1 MEDKQ
6 RQYSGIDTVKRIA
19 SAARIA
25 KAAAAGGVHGAAI
38 ATAKEA
44 APLLVKL
51 VVCITILLILLPML
65 IFAYLPNIFFG
76 FQSSGETAVSRM
88 TGQAMTLGGFY
99 MDLEDFENTQV
110 DAIITSLISRYEEEG
125 VAIDDVEITSDFD
138 EEDLRWFIAI
148 SSVAYRQDLE
158 VMTTETV
165 LSLATSRLNY
175 APTLNAFASDGII
188 KTTLVIHIE
197 HLEPDVFMEQLG
209 FDEDAHN
216 WAGAL
221 YEVLTQ
227 SNALE
232 EYAAYY
238 EPYRPRYSGE
248 TGYDGTYEHGD
259 SYGDAIDTSGFLN
272 PNTKNNIDLAAY
284 ALQAWEN
291 NWGYVGGTYG
301 NVLTETVLN
310 YKLQQYPE
318 GVGQYEDF
326 IRANWLGRRTA
337 DCIGLIKGYGWLDA
351 ASGSINYGTNGMPD
365 VGADQMYANA
375 QKAGMAGPMD
385 TMPELVGIAL
395 WKQGHIGVYVG
406 NGYAVEAMGTKYG
419 VVRTEV
425 TGRGWQGWCRIP
437 YIEYREAG

>member
-19 SAARIA
+19 SAVRIA

-125 VAIDDVEITSDFD
+125 VAIDDVEITSDFH

-158 VMTTETV
+158 VMTTEAV
-165 LSLATSRLNY
+165 LSLATSRLSY
-175 APTLNAFASDGII
+175 APTLNAFESDGII

-216 WAGAL
+216 WAGTL
-221 YEVLTQ
+221 YEVLTE

-238 EPYRPRYSGE
+238 EPYRPRYSSE
-248 TGYDGTYEHGD
+248 TSYDGTYEHGD
-259 SYGDAIDTSGFLN
+259 SYGDAIDTSGFLS
-272 PNTKNNIDLAAY
+272 PNTKNNIDLATY
-284 ALQAWEN
+284 ALRAWEN
-291 NWGYVGGTYG
+291 NWGYVWGTYG

-337 DCIGLIKGYGWLDA
+337 DCIGFIKGYGWLDA
-351 ASGSINYGTNGMPD
+351 ASGSVNYGTNEMPD
-365 VGADQMYANA
+365 IGADQMYANA
-375 QKAGMAGPMD
+375 QKAGMAGTMD

-425 TGRGWQGWCRIP
+425 SGRGWQGWCYIP
-437 YIEYREAG
+437 YIDYLEEG